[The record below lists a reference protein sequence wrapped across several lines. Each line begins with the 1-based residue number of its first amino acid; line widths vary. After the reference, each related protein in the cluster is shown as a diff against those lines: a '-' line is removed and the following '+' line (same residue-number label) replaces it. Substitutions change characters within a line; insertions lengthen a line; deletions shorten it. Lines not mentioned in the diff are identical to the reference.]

1 MTWYLAD
8 GDPFDDAAFEID
20 LDAQLSEHDR
30 DSVPTTFGHEYVP
43 MNAVAGCQGVVDSSP
58 CRAEESALDI
68 AKLSNG
74 VDIAPISP
82 TIMPTMIKT
91 EDTDEAA
98 LGEAADDTA
107 TPEQFIP
114 DPALRPLVQKCVSGK
129 IRRAKSKAMTQ
140 KLELRKR
147 LKREEQ
153 EKSHVLP
160 PAMRAKLRSR
170 NEAAVSRCFKLS
182 LSDNLLSELY
192 DAVQENVL
200 LRERVDCLESIVRDG
215 RDTCQVGL

>member
-1 MTWYLAD
+1 
-8 GDPFDDAAFEID
+8 
-20 LDAQLSEHDR
+20 
-30 DSVPTTFGHEYVP
+30 V
-43 MNAVAGCQGVVDSSP
+43 VAGSQGVVDSSP

-68 AKLSNG
+68 VKLSNG
-74 VDIAPISP
+74 VAIAPISP
-82 TIMPTMIKT
+82 TILPTMVKT
-91 EDTDEAA
+91 EDADEVA
-98 LGEAADDTA
+98 LGEADDDTA
-107 TPEQFIP
+107 TREQFIP
-114 DPALRPLVQKCVSGK
+114 NPALRPLVQKCVSGK
-129 IRRAKSKAMTQ
+129 IKRAKSKAMTQ

-192 DAVQENVL
+192 DAVQESVL
-200 LRERVDCLESIVRDG
+200 LRERLDCLESIVRNG
-215 RDTCQVGL
+215 RDICHHGH